1 MPGTLATRPRF
12 LTRRRLLRMT
22 GLAVVGGAGLALA
35 GCGENQAA
43 GGGTGSG
50 NATSEAR
57 HFALV
62 EGWYR
67 DQEARYYD
75 FGRNTPTTGDKVE
88 TASIWAFITGM
99 DSEGEPQFVEGQ
111 GAVVDVEPGDD
122 DYSDLW
128 EVTLVTVP
136 DGYEPGSIRSAQ
148 AVADS
153 GFEMFEP
160 EMLVNCPLV
169 PAGSTLEEG
178 PELQQGW
185 RDGRE
190 VFYPNFGPNP
200 ASANPL
206 LALITGFDDDGNPR
220 FVEGQGS
227 IIDAVPRQEDYS
239 AFWRVN
245 LVLAPA
251 GYKANELRS
260 AEAVLATGWEITET
274 DIVVNCPVVSPV
286 E

>member
-1 MPGTLATRPRF
+1 
-12 LTRRRLLRMT
+12 MT

-35 GCGENQAA
+35 GCGDNQSAK
-43 GGGTGSG
+43 GGADSG
-50 NATSEAR
+50 NAPSEAV
-57 HFALV
+57 HFELV
-62 EGWYR
+62 DSWYR
-67 DQEARYYD
+67 DQEARYYN
-75 FGRNTPTTGDKVE
+75 FGRNTPATGDTVE
-88 TASIWAFITGM
+88 TAQIWAFITGM

-128 EVTLVTVP
+128 EVTMVTVP
-136 DGYEPGSIRSAQ
+136 DGYEPDSIRPAQ

-185 RDGRE
+185 RDGKQ
-190 VFYPNFGPNP
+190 VLYPNFGPNP
-200 ASANPL
+200 ATANPL
-206 LALITGFDDDGNPR
+206 LALITGFDDDGNPQ
-220 FVEGQGS
+220 FIEGQGS

-260 AEAVLATGWEITET
+260 AEAVRATGWEVTET
-274 DIVVNCPVVSPV
+274 DIVVNCPIVSPV
-286 E
+286 VDPAE